1 VNVKILP
8 IITHFWNAVCLC
20 RSVGRRSYQK
30 LTPSLKTTRQIR
42 ISFDID
48 SERNVFIVEI
58 EGYVHSGVVVTL
70 KIF

>member
-1 VNVKILP
+1 MQIGWKEKLSKIDAFFEDHETSP
-8 IITHFWNAVCLC
+8 
-20 RSVGRRSYQK
+20 YK
-30 LTPSLKTTRQIR
+30 
-42 ISFDID
+42 FDID